1 MAVTF
6 LHLKK
11 KYIFMNKE
19 KTEFLEHFSRC
30 GAIIKTACAS
40 AGISRQ
46 TYYNWMKTDKEFAE
60 RAKLIEDELV
70 DVVQAKLL
78 ENIRNGDTTAAIFFL
93 KTKGRNRGYGNPEAG
108 DNDGAAADSG
118 GRKAKADATAMKR
131 VGGVKSVIIKTLKKL
146 GKYSADMNYQIE
158 TTAQLLVRC
167 DMLKQ
172 EIFDRS
178 HSCVNVETSREGNV
192 RESVSPRERL
202 YMDYLKQ
209 CQYSLRA
216 LGMNTD
222 SKDHGKGGT
231 DGFDDFL
238 NQFKNDK

>member
-1 MAVTF
+1 
-6 LHLKK
+6 
-11 KYIFMNKE
+11 MNKE
-19 KTEFLEHFSRC
+19 KTDFLEHFSKCR
-30 GAIIKTACAS
+30 AIIKTACSS
-40 AGISRQ
+40 AGINRQ
-46 TYYNWMKTDKEFAE
+46 TYYNWMKNDEEFAQKV
-60 RAKLIEDELV
+60 RLIQDEQVDMVEDR
-70 DVVQAKLL
+70 LL
-78 ENIRNGDTTAAIFFL
+78 NNILNGDTTAAIFYL
-93 KTKGRNRGYGNPEAG
+93 KCKGKERGYGNPEAG
-108 DNDGAAADSG
+108 DKTDAAAKG
-118 GRKAKADATAMKR
+118 KERKAKADATAMKR
-131 VGGVKSVIIKTLKKL
+131 VGGVKSAIIKTLKRL
-146 GKYSADMNYQIE
+146 GKYTADMNYQIE

-172 EIFDRS
+172 EIFDKE

-231 DGFDDFL
+231 DGFDDFMS
-238 NQFKNDK
+238 QFKNDK